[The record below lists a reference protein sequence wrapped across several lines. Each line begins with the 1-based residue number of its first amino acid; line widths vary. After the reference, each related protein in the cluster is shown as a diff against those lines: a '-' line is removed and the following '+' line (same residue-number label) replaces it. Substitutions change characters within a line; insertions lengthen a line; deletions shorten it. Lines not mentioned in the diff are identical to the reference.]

1 MKLRWKTL
9 NPNQRTHTKLG
20 RPRLLPTDQIDNQDL
35 GYSSSSSTSYFSDE
49 SKSATAIPVMP
60 TPPSSTESNNNQYY
74 DPSVAAV
81 QNVATNAGEVLPEPI
96 VRGDDSD
103 EEMSSEDIKIFKAF
117 LRGQSSG
124 SMRLDGSFR
133 NLLSMAE
140 ISEEVAKQ
148 FPGMAGISGASSR
161 SLGRGSS
168 ISWAPIEATGEAR
181 SQSSRG
187 KLTTMMSLGSVRSA
201 SLRSLTEVDPYFDGE
216 DLNRQLSGMSL
227 IEGMGGEADGDN
239 QVEET
244 GNNAANGH
252 GGEFISKMDSFE
264 DAQLIAEAMLNP
276 VDMTKTSFTEQLNG
290 TGGYMGAGGSSS
302 QVAGEINE
310 ALLNEFFN
318 PETDGR
324 ASANVTTV
332 SVQDFYNGDVTLDL
346 LSDADRFEI

>member
-9 NPNQRTHTKLG
+9 NPNQKTYTKLG
-20 RPRLLPTDQIDNQDL
+20 RPRLLPTDQIDNPEL

-49 SKSATAIPVMP
+49 SKSVTPTPAMP
-60 TPPSSTESNNNQYY
+60 TPPSSSESSNQYFHANVIAQNTT
-74 DPSVAAV
+74 SAV
-81 QNVATNAGEVLPEPI
+81 SEVFPEPI
-96 VRGDDSD
+96 VGRDDSD
-103 EEMSSEDIKIFKAF
+103 EEMSSEDIVIFKAF

-140 ISEEVAKQ
+140 IPEEVAKN
-148 FPGMAGISGASSR
+148 FPGMAGISGVSSR

-168 ISWAPIEATGEAR
+168 ISWAPIEATGEAKSQTSR
-181 SQSSRG
+181 SS
-187 KLTTMMSLGSVRSA
+187 KLVTMMSLGSVRSA

-216 DLNRQLSGMSL
+216 DLTRQISGMSL
-227 IEGMGGEADGDN
+227 LDGMGGEADGDN
-239 QVEET
+239 QVET
-244 GNNAANGH
+244 GDVNTNH
-252 GGEFISKMDSFE
+252 GEFIRKMDSFE

-290 TGGYMGAGGSSS
+290 TGGYMDNGRNNE
-302 QVAGEINE
+302 VAGEINE

-318 PETDGR
+318 PETDGG
-324 ASANVTTV
+324 SANATTV

-346 LSDADRFEI
+346 LSAADRFEI

>member
-9 NPNQRTHTKLG
+9 NPNQKTHTKLG
-20 RPRLLPTDQIDNQDL
+20 RPRLLPTDQIDNQEL
-35 GYSSSSSTSYFSDE
+35 GYSSSSSASYVSDE
-49 SKSATAIPVMP
+49 SKSVTPTPAMP
-60 TPPSSTESNNNQYY
+60 TPPSSIESNNNNLYH
-74 DPSVAAV
+74 DPSAAV
-81 QNVATNAGEVLPEPI
+81 QNAPDAGEVLPEPI

-148 FPGMAGISGASSR
+148 FPGMVGISGASSR

-187 KLTTMMSLGSVRSA
+187 KLVTMMSLGSVRSA

-216 DLNRQLSGMSL
+216 ELNRQLSGMSL

-239 QVEET
+239 QVET
-244 GNNAANGH
+244 GEVANGH
-252 GGEFISKMDSFE
+252 GEFIAKMDSFE

-276 VDMTKTSFTEQLNG
+276 VEMTKTSFTEQLNG
-290 TGGYMGAGGSSS
+290 TGGYMSAGSDS

-318 PETDGR
+318 PETDGV
-324 ASANVTTV
+324 SANATTV

-346 LSDADRFEI
+346 LSDAARFEI

>member
-9 NPNQRTHTKLG
+9 NPNQKTHTKLG
-20 RPRLLPTDQIDNQDL
+20 RPRLLPTDQIDNQEL

-49 SKSATAIPVMP
+49 SKSVTSTPVMP
-60 TPPSSTESNNNQYY
+60 TPPSSTESDNNNLYH
-74 DPSVAAV
+74 DPSAAV
-81 QNVATNAGEVLPEPI
+81 QNAPNAGEVLPEPI
-96 VRGDDSD
+96 VGGDDSD
-103 EEMSSEDIKIFKAF
+103 EEMSSEDIRIFKAF

-140 ISEEVAKQ
+140 IPEEMAKQ

-187 KLTTMMSLGSVRSA
+187 KLVTMMSLGSVRSA
-201 SLRSLTEVDPYFDGE
+201 SLRSLTEVDPYFAGD

-227 IEGMGGEADGDN
+227 IEGMGGEADDDN
-239 QVEET
+239 QVGTGET
-244 GNNAANGH
+244 ANGH
-252 GGEFISKMDSFE
+252 GEFISKMDSFE

-276 VDMTKTSFTEQLNG
+276 VMTKTSFTEQLNG
-290 TGGYMGAGGSSS
+290 TGGYMSAGSDS
-302 QVAGEINE
+302 QVAGEVNE

-318 PETDGR
+318 PETDSV
-324 ASANVTTV
+324 SANATTV

-346 LSDADRFEI
+346 LSDTARFEI